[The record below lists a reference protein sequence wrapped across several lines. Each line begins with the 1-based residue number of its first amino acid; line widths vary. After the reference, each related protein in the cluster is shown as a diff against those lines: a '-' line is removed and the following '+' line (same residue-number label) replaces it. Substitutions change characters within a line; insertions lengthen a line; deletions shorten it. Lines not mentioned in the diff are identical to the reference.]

1 MGYILPINNYQAQH
15 YQERV
20 TQIPTDPI
28 PIDRVVPKKIEIGYY
43 RATNNELLNNHYNQN
58 QYQQLRKDHQNQ
70 AVISKRA
77 DQIISELTGIGRQI
91 NYSI

>member
-58 QYQQLRKDHQNQ
+58 QYQQPRKDHQNQ